1 MIMSKFSVTFTAQA
15 FKDYQY
21 WQQHNQNYFKKVNA
35 LLKSIAR
42 DGCVDGI
49 GKPEALKGNYE
60 GYFSR
65 RVSIEHRLIYKI
77 RDDSIF
83 VVSCRF
89 HYQ

>member
-1 MIMSKFSVTFTAQA
+1 MSKLNVTFTTQA

-77 RDDSIF
+77 KDDSIF

>member
-1 MIMSKFSVTFTAQA
+1 MSKFSVAFTAQA
-15 FKDYQY
+15 FNDYQY
-21 WQQHNQNYFKKVNA
+21 WQQHNQNYFKKVNS

-65 RVSIEHRLIYKI
+65 RVSIEQRLIYKI
-77 RDDSIF
+77 KDDSIF

>member
-42 DGCVDGI
+42 DGWVDGI
-49 GKPEALKGNYE
+49 G
-60 GYFSR
+60 
-65 RVSIEHRLIYKI
+65 
-77 RDDSIF
+77 
-83 VVSCRF
+83 
-89 HYQ
+89 

>member
-1 MIMSKFSVTFTAQA
+1 MNS
-15 FKDYQY
+15 
-21 WQQHNQNYFKKVNA
+21 

-65 RVSIEHRLIYKI
+65 RVSIEQRLIYKI
-77 RDDSIF
+77 KDDSIF

-89 HYQ
+89 IINKVTVSRETVT

>member
-1 MIMSKFSVTFTAQA
+1 MNS
-15 FKDYQY
+15 
-21 WQQHNQNYFKKVNA
+21 

-65 RVSIEHRLIYKI
+65 RVSIEQRLIYKI
-77 RDDSIF
+77 KDDSIF

>member
-1 MIMSKFSVTFTAQA
+1 M
-15 FKDYQY
+15 
-21 WQQHNQNYFKKVNA
+21 NA

-77 RDDSIF
+77 KDDSIF

>member
-1 MIMSKFSVTFTAQA
+1 
-15 FKDYQY
+15 
-21 WQQHNQNYFKKVNA
+21 VNA

-77 RDDSIF
+77 KDDSIF

>member
-1 MIMSKFSVTFTAQA
+1 MSKFSVTFTAQA
-15 FKDYQY
+15 SKDYQY

-77 RDDSIF
+77 KDDSIF

>member
-1 MIMSKFSVTFTAQA
+1 MSKFSVAFTAQA

-21 WQQHNQNYFKKVNA
+21 WQQHKQNYFKKVNS

-65 RVSIEHRLIYKI
+65 RVSIEQRLIYKI
-77 RDDSIF
+77 KDDSIF